1 MTWRANMHKTRLLAA
16 LVILFFA
23 VSQISPLVA
32 ASEGSAQ
39 SAINSAK
46 ATLRTCYEATQ
57 QLEDSGANVEA
68 LTQTLNDAAAL
79 LSKAEL
85 AYAAESYD
93 DAANFATQSRTQLNG
108 FEAEV
113 NTQAE
118 ATQQANT
125 QGVLVMLVSL
135 VSSVA
140 LLGAGFAIWISL
152 GKKQRSPPHGITA
165 V

>member
-1 MTWRANMHKTRLLAA
+1 MRKTRLLAA

-23 VSQISPLVA
+23 FSQINAL
-32 ASEGSAQ
+32 ASASQGSAQ

-46 ATLRTCYEATQ
+46 ATLKTCYEAMRQ
-57 QLEDSGANVEA
+57 VEDAGANVEG

-93 DAANFATQSRTQLNG
+93 DAANFAAQSRTQLND

-118 ATQQANT
+118 AAQQANT

-135 VSSVA
+135 VASVA
-140 LLGAGFAIWISL
+140 LLCVGFAIWINL
-152 GKKQRSPPHGITA
+152 GKKQRSPRHGAAT